1 MSYFINLYKKLFLVR
16 YDFDEAIPY
25 YQASDFK
32 GLKEKEETFINSS
45 NAEIHYFTYFY
56 SPLKHHKV
64 VLFLPG
70 MGPGHRAYFKEIN
83 EIAKAGYKVITLDY
97 EGCGVSG
104 GDRLPS
110 FYSPTKDTLELIHQL
125 NMKEELVL
133 IGHSLGAFTA
143 LNVINKINKIKKA
156 IIISGCLSVEDAMRG
171 FIPSRLIAK
180 KIDRYE
186 TSRNN
191 LLLDDNLSYLK
202 STTNNILFIH
212 SKDDKK
218 MKYNLSIKKVQKL
231 NNKHLDFIIEEG
243 KRHNPNYT
251 LESVKYKDDIIDNY
265 FKKLRKGEFKD
276 LEERK
281 AYLKDASLEKFTAQD
296 ESIINKIIQFIG

>member
-56 SPLKHHKV
+56 SPVKHHKV
-64 VLFLPG
+64 VIFLPG

-110 FYSPTKDTLELIHQL
+110 IFAPTKDTLELIHQL

-156 IIISGCLSVEDAMRG
+156 IIISGCLKVEDGMRG

-186 TSRNN
+186 SSNNN

-202 STTNNILFIH
+202 STTNDILFIH
-212 SKDDKK
+212 STDDKK
-218 MKYNLSIKKVQKL
+218 AKYKLMIKPIQKL

-281 AYLKDASLEKFTAQD
+281 AYLKDASLEKLTAQD
-296 ESIINKIIQFIG
+296 ETIINKIIQFIG

>member
-1 MSYFINLYKKLFLVR
+1 MSYFINLYKKFFLVR

-56 SPLKHHKV
+56 SPVKHNKV
-64 VLFLPG
+64 ILFLPG
-70 MGPGHRAYFKEIN
+70 MGPGHKAYFKEIATL
-83 EIAKAGYKVITLDY
+83 AKAGYKVITLDY

-104 GDRLPS
+104 GEKLPS
-110 FYSPTKDTLELIHQL
+110 MYSPTKDTLELIHHI
-125 NMKEELVL
+125 NIKEDLVL
-133 IGHSLGAFTA
+133 VGHSLGAFTA

-156 IIISGCLSVEDAMRG
+156 IIISGFLNVENAMRG
-171 FIPSRLIAK
+171 FIPSRLIAR
-180 KIDRYE
+180 KIAKYE
-186 TSRNN
+186 SSNN
-191 LLLDDNLSYLK
+191 KLLLDDNLSYLK

-218 MKYNLSIKKVQKL
+218 AKYKLMIKPIQKL

-281 AYLKDASLEKFTAQD
+281 AYLKDASLEKLTAQD
-296 ESIINKIIQFIG
+296 ETIINKIIQFIG